1 MNWTRWCLSLS
12 LALATALAA
21 CSRGGSSSASN
32 TAAQFA
38 TASAASEPASVNG
51 PIVLVRD
58 QRLLIRAR
66 DGTERLLLRTPPNT
80 FPSFPVWSP
89 DGTRVAYVQATLFT
103 GQPGADWG
111 SDIYVAEVSSGEPRL
126 VWKHAQAGE
135 QVQGL
140 AWTPDGKAL
149 LLGYLHTRIEGGKYL
164 GQTQRIERLEIEGG
178 RRSVLVEGG
187 TFPSLTRD
195 GARMAYL
202 TQDASGQGALWVAG
216 ADGSG
221 AVALVSLGPEMP
233 AILGPRVAPDG
244 SAVAFAAPSP
254 RAAVPRPSSAAKAG
268 LHAAHGLP
276 MEVWRV
282 DVASR
287 ALTRL
292 TNFKE
297 DEPYP
302 AWTSDGTM
310 LIALGAGGLYEIRP
324 DGSQVR
330 RIGEGSFGGQAD
342 VR

>member
-1 MNWTRWCLSLS
+1 MKRKRWSLF
-12 LALATALAA
+12 LGLVLATLLAA
-21 CSRGGSSSASN
+21 CSGGTSSAPN
-32 TAAQFA
+32 A
-38 TASAASEPASVNG
+38 AASFTTATPNEAASVGG

-80 FPSFPVWSP
+80 FPSFPVWSS

-111 SDIYVAEVSSGEPRL
+111 SDIYVAEVNGGGPRL
-126 VWKHAQAGE
+126 VWKHERAGE
-135 QVQGL
+135 QAQGL

-149 LLGYLHTRIEGGKYL
+149 LFGYLYTRIEGGKYL
-164 GQTQRIERLEIEGG
+164 GQTQRIERLDLESG
-178 RRSVLVEGG
+178 RRTVLVEGG

-195 GARMAYL
+195 GARLAYL
-202 TQDASGQGALWVAG
+202 TQDESGQGALWVAG

-221 AVALVSLGPEMP
+221 AVALVALGPQVP
-233 AILGPRVAPDG
+233 AILGPRIAPDG
-244 SAVAFAAPSP
+244 SAVAFAAPSTQ
-254 RAAVPRPSSAAKAG
+254 AAVPGRPGAAGAG
-268 LHAAHGLP
+268 LNAAHGLP

-292 TNFKE
+292 TNFRE
-297 DEPYP
+297 DEPFP

>member
-1 MNWTRWCLSLS
+1 MKRKQWS
-12 LALATALAA
+12 LAFGLVLAALLAA
-21 CSRGGSSSASN
+21 CSGGTSSAPN
-32 TAAQFA
+32 AAAPFA
-38 TASAASEPASVNG
+38 TAAPNEAASVGG

-58 QRLLIRAR
+58 QRVLIRTR
-66 DGTERLLLRTPPNT
+66 DGAERLLLRTPPNT

-111 SDIYVAEVSSGEPRL
+111 SDIYVVDANGGTPRL
-126 VWKHAQAGE
+126 VWKHERAGE
-135 QVQGL
+135 QAQGL
-140 AWTPDGKAL
+140 AWTPDGSAL
-149 LLGYLHTRIEGGKYL
+149 LFGYLYTRIEGGKYL
-164 GQTQRIERLEIEGG
+164 GQTQRIERIEVESG
-178 RRSVLVEGG
+178 RRTALVEGG

-195 GARMAYL
+195 GARLAYL
-202 TQDASGQGALWVAG
+202 TQDESGQGALWVAG
-216 ADGSG
+216 PDGSG
-221 AVALVSLGPEMP
+221 AVSLVTLGPQVP
-233 AILGPRVAPDG
+233 AILGPRIAPDG
-244 SAVAFAAPSP
+244 SAVAFAAPSTQ
-254 RAAVPRPSSAAKAG
+254 AAVPGRGAASG
-268 LHAAHGLP
+268 LNAAHGLP

-282 DVASR
+282 DVATR
-287 ALTRL
+287 ALSRL

-302 AWTSDGTM
+302 AWTADGTM

>member
-1 MNWTRWCLSLS
+1 MNWTRWCLFLS

-21 CSRGGSSSASN
+21 CSRGGSSSAPN
-32 TAAQFA
+32 AAQFA
-38 TASAASEPASVNG
+38 TASVEPASVNG

-111 SDIYVAEVSSGEPRL
+111 SDIYVAEVSVGNPRL
-126 VWKHAQAGE
+126 VWKHERAGE

-140 AWTPDGKAL
+140 AWTPDGNAL
-149 LLGYLHTRIEGGKYL
+149 LFGYLYTRIEGGRYL
-164 GQTQRIERLEIEGG
+164 GQTQRIERLDIEGG

-202 TQDASGQGALWVAG
+202 TQDESGQGALWVAG

-244 SAVAFAAPSP
+244 SAVAFAAPST
-254 RAAVPRPSSAAKAG
+254 RAAVPRPSSAPSG
-268 LHAAHGLP
+268 LNAAHGLP

-282 DVASR
+282 DVSTR
-287 ALTRL
+287 TLTRL

-302 AWTSDGTM
+302 AWTGDGTM
-310 LIALGAGGLYEIRP
+310 LIAFGAGGLYEIRP

>member
-1 MNWTRWCLSLS
+1 MSWKRWSLFLG
-12 LALATALAA
+12 LALAMLLAA
-21 CSRGGSSSASN
+21 CSGSSSS
-32 TAAQFA
+32 TPSSAQFA
-38 TASAASEPASVNG
+38 TAPAGNETASVVG

-89 DGTRVAYVQATLFT
+89 DGTRVAYVQALLFT
-103 GQPGADWG
+103 GQPNADWG
-111 SDIYVAEVSSGEPRL
+111 SDIYVAEVNGGEPRL
-126 VWKHAQAGE
+126 VWKHERAGE
-135 QVQGL
+135 QAQGL
-140 AWTPDGKAL
+140 AWTPDGRAL
-149 LLGYLHTRIEGGKYL
+149 LFGYLYTRIEGGRYL
-164 GQTQRIERLEIEGG
+164 GQTQRIERIELEGG

-195 GARMAYL
+195 GARLAYL
-202 TQDASGQGALWVAG
+202 TQDDSGQGALWVAG

-221 AVALVSLGPEMP
+221 AVALVSLGSQVP
-233 AILGPRVAPDG
+233 AMLGPRIAPDG
-244 SAVAFAAPSP
+244 SAIAFAAPVGQ
-254 RAAVPRPSSAAKAG
+254 AAVPGRTGAAGAG
-268 LHAAHGLP
+268 LNAAHGLP

-282 DVASR
+282 DVATR
-287 ALTRL
+287 TLTRL

-302 AWTSDGTM
+302 AWTGDGTM

-324 DGSQVR
+324 DGSEVR